1 MALFS
6 GQPVWQYHVTIE
18 QVGSSACA
26 RRYVSTHSGLAGRCA
41 TVAAAASSTSS
52 SRLVLQSIAVRG
64 ERERVSTV

>member
-6 GQPVWQYHVTIE
+6 GQPVWQYRLAIE

-26 RRYVSTHSGLAGRCA
+26 CPYVSTHSGLAGRYA

-52 SRLVLQSIAVRG
+52 SKLMLQSVEVRG
-64 ERERVSTV
+64 ERERVSAV